1 MRKFAI
7 FITLACVIFPSCSLL
22 KFQLNEEGA
31 VPLTKTEMN
40 IRVYT
45 HTYISTFFAELE
57 DAVDSLKQ
65 VTDDP
70 KIIGQSL
77 VWLMNNESAIQSA
90 VFQINPKVALADT
103 WLLSIQMVNFLEQ
116 YGEKYFG
123 SQTSIL
129 LEPTRKLNIQITQAA
144 KRMLSSKEYN
154 NMQDFVSKQSYQSHI
169 TEINFSRDPIYA
181 KWLQYNNMPD
191 TAAVSTV
198 GSLSQVIAGFSDR
211 FSVMGGQIGKIAQWQ
226 LELASLYTGITPET
240 FKAIG
245 DSANVRIDEFMALIN
260 QMPYYLDTTLVKIS
274 GDLQIITEIMDKRI
288 ALTMASLQQERL
300 AIETMVARE
309 REIIMND
316 VDSISVHIT
325 HAVMQEA
332 TEMLKDVLLYLC
344 LLFTIILFIP
354 FGLGYATGR
363 IFTKQKFQKK
373 KKQNENKTD
382 EDLQKD
388 E

>member
-1 MRKFAI
+1 MRKFVI
-7 FITLACVIFPSCSLL
+7 IITLISFILPSCSLL

-31 VPLTKTEMN
+31 IPLSKTEMN

-45 HTYISTFFAELE
+45 HTYISTFFSELE

-77 VWLMNNESAIQSA
+77 VWLMNNESAVQNA

-103 WLLSIQMVNFLEQ
+103 WLLSIQMVNFLEHH
-116 YGEKYFG
+116 GEKYFG
-123 SQTSIL
+123 DYTPIL
-129 LEPTRKLNIQITQAA
+129 LEPTQKLNIQITQAA
-144 KRMLSSKEYN
+144 QRMLNNKEYN
-154 NMQDFVSKQSYQSHI
+154 TMHDFVSKQSYQSYI
-169 TEINFSRDPIYA
+169 TEINYTRDPIYA

-245 DSANVRIDEFMALIN
+245 DSANVRIDEFMALVN

-274 GDLQIITEIMDKRI
+274 GDLQTITDIMDRRI
-288 ALTMASLQQERL
+288 ALTMATLQQERSAL
-300 AIETMVARE
+300 ETMVARE

-316 VDSISVHIT
+316 VDSISVHVT

-332 TEMLKDVLLYLC
+332 TEMLKDALLYLC

-363 IFTKQKFQKK
+363 IFTKQKLRKN
-373 KKQNENKTD
+373 KKQNKMDVETPKT
-382 EDLQKD
+382 E
-388 E
+388 